1 MNRQRYFGYL
11 LMMLGLGLPLI
22 FLTMMLISQLQET
35 SSYHQF
41 QVTQRT
47 WSDLQVKW
55 IKHHNQHQELT
66 DQATTDPFVESRSQ
80 QEQSPF
86 DDDII
91 GYVIIS
97 KLNMVQPI
105 RIGASEGHL
114 EKGVAQVTGT
124 SLPVGGLGTRSV
136 IAGHRSWY
144 SDPRFLRIAELE
156 EGDEILIDLGVRQL
170 EYRVQSVE
178 IINAMD
184 WQQLKAKEGQDLLTL
199 LTCNPLYPPFNERL
213 LVNAERVSSSHEET
227 TGFSAVLQAGQK
239 RRKDRPHRSILDMV
253 LDSTKRLIANVPLLY
268 WVIAGWSMEVYF
280 GLCLLRKRRS
290 INSTLSSH

>member
-1 MNRQRYFGYL
+1 MNRRTCFGYF

-41 QVTQRT
+41 QVTQRA
-47 WSDLQVKW
+47 WSDLQARW
-55 IKHHNQHQELT
+55 IKHHNQHQKLT
-66 DQATTDPFVESRSQ
+66 DQATTDPFVDSETQ

-86 DDDII
+86 EDDII

-105 RIGASEGHL
+105 RIGASEDHL

-144 SDPRFLRIAELE
+144 NDPRFLRIAELE
-156 EGDEILIDLGVRQL
+156 AGDEILIDLGIRQL

-178 IINAMD
+178 IINATN
-184 WQQLKAKEGQDLLTL
+184 WQQLKARKGQDLLTL

-213 LVNAERVSSSHEET
+213 LVNAGRVFSSKEKT
-227 TGFSAVLQAGQK
+227 IGFSTALQAGQK
-239 RRKDRPHRSILDMV
+239 RKKDKPHRSILNTV
-253 LDSTKRLIANVPLLY
+253 LAFTKKLIAGVPLLC
-268 WVIAGWSMEVYF
+268 WVIAGWVIEVYLGF
-280 GLCLLRKRRS
+280 CLFRKR
-290 INSTLSSH
+290 

>member
-1 MNRQRYFGYL
+1 MNRRTCFGYF

-47 WSDLQVKW
+47 WSDLQAKW

-91 GYVIIS
+91 GYIIIS

-105 RIGASEGHL
+105 RIGASEDHL

-144 SDPRFLRIAELE
+144 NDPRFLRIAELE
-156 EGDEILIDLGVRQL
+156 AGDEILIDLGIRQL

-178 IINAMD
+178 IINATN
-184 WQQLKAKEGQDLLTL
+184 WQQLKARKGQDLLTL

-213 LVNAERVSSSHEET
+213 LVNAGRVFSSKEKT
-227 TGFSAVLQAGQK
+227 IGFSTALQAGQK
-239 RRKDRPHRSILDMV
+239 TKKDKPHRSILNTV
-253 LDSTKRLIANVPLLY
+253 LAFTKKLIAGVPLLC
-268 WVIAGWSMEVYF
+268 WVIAGWVIEVYLGF
-280 GLCLLRKRRS
+280 CLFRKR
-290 INSTLSSH
+290 

>member
-1 MNRQRYFGYL
+1 MNRRTCFGYF

-22 FLTMMLISQLQET
+22 FLMMMLISQLQET

-47 WSDLQVKW
+47 WSDLQAKW

-105 RIGASEGHL
+105 RIGASEDHL

-144 SDPRFLRIAELE
+144 NDPRFLRIAELE
-156 EGDEILIDLGVRQL
+156 AGDEILIDLGIRQL

-178 IINAMD
+178 IINATN
-184 WQQLKAKEGQDLLTL
+184 WQQLKARKGQDLLTL

-213 LVNAERVSSSHEET
+213 LVNAGRVFSSKEKT
-227 TGFSAVLQAGQK
+227 IGFSTALQAGQK
-239 RRKDRPHRSILDMV
+239 TKKDKPHRSILNTV
-253 LDSTKRLIANVPLLY
+253 LAFTKKLIAGVPLLC
-268 WVIAGWSMEVYF
+268 WVIAGWVIEVYLGF
-280 GLCLLRKRRS
+280 CLFRKR
-290 INSTLSSH
+290 

>member
-1 MNRQRYFGYL
+1 MNRRTCFGYF

-47 WSDLQVKW
+47 WSDLQAKW

-105 RIGASEGHL
+105 RIGASEDHL

-144 SDPRFLRIAELE
+144 NDPRFLRIAELE
-156 EGDEILIDLGVRQL
+156 AGDEILIDLGIRQL

-184 WQQLKAKEGQDLLTL
+184 WQQLKARKGQDLLTL

-213 LVNAERVSSSHEET
+213 LVNAGRVFSSKEKT
-227 TGFSAVLQAGQK
+227 IGFSTALQAGQK
-239 RRKDRPHRSILDMV
+239 RKKDKPHRSILNTV
-253 LDSTKRLIANVPLLY
+253 LAFTKKLIAGVPLLC
-268 WVIAGWSMEVYF
+268 WVIAGWVIEVYLGF
-280 GLCLLRKRRS
+280 CLFRKR
-290 INSTLSSH
+290 

>member
-1 MNRQRYFGYL
+1 MNRRTCFGYF

-47 WSDLQVKW
+47 WSDLQAKW

-105 RIGASEGHL
+105 RIGASEDHL

-144 SDPRFLRIAELE
+144 NDPRFLRIAELE
-156 EGDEILIDLGVRQL
+156 AGDEILIDLGIRQL

-178 IINAMD
+178 IINATN
-184 WQQLKAKEGQDLLTL
+184 WQQLKARKGQDLLTL

-213 LVNAERVSSSHEET
+213 LVNAGRVFSSKEKT
-227 TGFSAVLQAGQK
+227 IGFSTALQAGQK
-239 RRKDRPHRSILDMV
+239 RKKDKPHRSILNTV
-253 LDSTKRLIANVPLLY
+253 LAFTKKLIAGVPLLC
-268 WVIAGWSMEVYF
+268 WVIAGWVIEVYLGF
-280 GLCLLRKRRS
+280 CLFRKR
-290 INSTLSSH
+290 

>member
-1 MNRQRYFGYL
+1 MNRRTCFGYF

-47 WSDLQVKW
+47 WSDLQAKW

-105 RIGASEGHL
+105 RIGASEDHL

-144 SDPRFLRIAELE
+144 NDPRFLRIAELE
-156 EGDEILIDLGVRQL
+156 AGDEILIDLGIRQL

-178 IINAMD
+178 IINATN
-184 WQQLKAKEGQDLLTL
+184 WQQLKARKGQDLLTL

-213 LVNAERVSSSHEET
+213 LVNAGRVFSSKEKT
-227 TGFSAVLQAGQK
+227 IGFSTALQAGQK
-239 RRKDRPHRSILDMV
+239 TKKDKPHRSILNTV
-253 LDSTKRLIANVPLLY
+253 LAFTKKLIAGVPLLC
-268 WVIAGWSMEVYF
+268 WVIAGWVIEVYLGF
-280 GLCLLRKRRS
+280 CLFRKR
-290 INSTLSSH
+290 